1 MNDELGR
8 LADSGELLRRYLA
21 SIPDTERLR
30 ALLHPDVSL
39 TLYAPS
45 GRTNSGRDRILRGLE
60 REFTDFYGRDSFSL
74 NVIDSFGCGA
84 SAAARFVITADTQR
98 GPYQNH
104 YAILAR
110 FRDGL
115 LIEAWEYVDSAS
127 ARDQL
132 GGPTTRSG

>member
-1 MNDELGR
+1 VN
-8 LADSGELLRRYLA
+8 ADSGELLRRYLT

-30 ALLHPDVSL
+30 DLLHPDVSF

-45 GRTNSGRDRILRGLE
+45 GRTNTGRDRILRGLE
-60 REFTDFYGRDSFSL
+60 REFVEFYNRDSFSL
-74 NVIDSFGCGA
+74 NVIDSFGCGEN
-84 SAAARFVITADTQR
+84 AAARFVISAETQR

-104 YAILAR
+104 YGILAR

-132 GGPTTRSG
+132 GAPRHPS

>member
-1 MNDELGR
+1 MN
-8 LADSGELLRRYLA
+8 ADSGELLRRYLT

-30 ALLHPDVSL
+30 DLLHPDVSF

-45 GRTNSGRDRILRGLE
+45 GRTNTGRDRILRGLE
-60 REFTDFYGRDSFSL
+60 REFVEFYNRDSFSL
-74 NVIDSFGCGA
+74 NVIDSFGCGDN
-84 SAAARFVITADTQR
+84 AAARFVISAETQR
-98 GPYQNH
+98 GPYENH

-127 ARDQL
+127 ARNQL
-132 GGPTTRSG
+132 GAPKLSS